1 MGVEDFVLDL
11 DAILRISGIAGDID
25 DDANTIEA
33 KLTSAREKYGI
44 HFESDE
50 AIVLHDEDGSYC
62 GSSMLINNSR
72 EISFTKRNAQKFWKI
87 KSICITN

>member
-33 KLTSAREKYGI
+33 K
-44 HFESDE
+44 
-50 AIVLHDEDGSYC
+50 
-62 GSSMLINNSR
+62 
-72 EISFTKRNAQKFWKI
+72 
-87 KSICITN
+87 